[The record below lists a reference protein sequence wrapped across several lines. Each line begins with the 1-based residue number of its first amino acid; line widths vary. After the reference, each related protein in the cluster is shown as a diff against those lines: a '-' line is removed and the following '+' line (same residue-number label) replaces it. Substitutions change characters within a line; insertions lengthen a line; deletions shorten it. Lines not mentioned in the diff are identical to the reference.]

1 MRCIAVVGGV
11 DVLLGI
17 HEVLCRVCVFLRCF
31 VVVVDIFVFVLF
43 EAFVCWFFVLLSVV
57 GVFCVFLI
65 MFVFLNVFFCVFNCF

>member
-1 MRCIAVVGGV
+1 VRCIAVVGGV

-57 GVFCVFLI
+57 GVFLCFFDNVCVFKR
-65 MFVFLNVFFCVFNCF
+65 FFFLCF